1 MTGACRKPQ
10 GLCGFSWKVVRR
22 ATFVVDQDLLDFGKH
37 AMVSCGKQGEDKIH
51 NADVRADTDHKN
63 RLYPVAAG
71 PLHHSIGSVG
81 LKGSDE
87 AVDAVLAN
95 QRCLWFILQPLE
107 FRNQFLLAAAAFVGH
122 RIEKHGSNVWLVNT
136 GWNGGSA
143 QSGAKRISIKDTRAI
158 ITAILNGSIENSQYQ
173 RDVVFGLQIPE
184 TLDGVD
190 SNILKRFSDL
200 ITQAKKMQE
209 KMKETQEA
217 LKKIEVEGISGGNA
231 IRVIMNGDGELK
243 KISLDEN
250 LLKESKEI
258 VEDLIV
264 AAHNDAKSK
273 LKKKTS
279 EEISKVTGG
288 VSLPPGFKLP
298 F

>member
-1 MTGACRKPQ
+1 MT
-10 GLCGFSWKVVRR
+10 
-22 ATFVVDQDLLDFGKH
+22 DF
-37 AMVSCGKQGEDKIH
+37 
-51 NADVRADTDHKN
+51 T
-63 RLYPVAAG
+63 
-71 PLHHSIGSVG
+71 
-81 LKGSDE
+81 
-87 AVDAVLAN
+87 
-95 QRCLWFILQPLE
+95 
-107 FRNQFLLAAAAFVGH
+107 
-122 RIEKHGSNVWLVNT
+122 
-136 GWNGGSA
+136 
-143 QSGAKRISIKDTRAI
+143 
-158 ITAILNGSIENSQYQ
+158 
-173 RDVVFGLQIPE
+173 
-184 TLDGVD
+184 
-190 SNILKRFSDL
+190 DL

-243 KISLDEN
+243 KIYLDEN

-288 VSLPPGFKLP
+288 ISLPPGFKFP

>member
-1 MTGACRKPQ
+1 MT
-10 GLCGFSWKVVRR
+10 
-22 ATFVVDQDLLDFGKH
+22 DF
-37 AMVSCGKQGEDKIH
+37 
-51 NADVRADTDHKN
+51 T
-63 RLYPVAAG
+63 
-71 PLHHSIGSVG
+71 
-81 LKGSDE
+81 
-87 AVDAVLAN
+87 
-95 QRCLWFILQPLE
+95 
-107 FRNQFLLAAAAFVGH
+107 
-122 RIEKHGSNVWLVNT
+122 
-136 GWNGGSA
+136 
-143 QSGAKRISIKDTRAI
+143 
-158 ITAILNGSIENSQYQ
+158 
-173 RDVVFGLQIPE
+173 
-184 TLDGVD
+184 
-190 SNILKRFSDL
+190 DL

-217 LKKIEVEGISGGNA
+217 LKKIEVEGISGGNS

-243 KISLDEN
+243 KIFLDEN
-250 LLKESKEI
+250 LFKESKEI

>member
-1 MTGACRKPQ
+1 MT
-10 GLCGFSWKVVRR
+10 
-22 ATFVVDQDLLDFGKH
+22 DF
-37 AMVSCGKQGEDKIH
+37 
-51 NADVRADTDHKN
+51 T
-63 RLYPVAAG
+63 
-71 PLHHSIGSVG
+71 
-81 LKGSDE
+81 
-87 AVDAVLAN
+87 
-95 QRCLWFILQPLE
+95 
-107 FRNQFLLAAAAFVGH
+107 
-122 RIEKHGSNVWLVNT
+122 
-136 GWNGGSA
+136 
-143 QSGAKRISIKDTRAI
+143 
-158 ITAILNGSIENSQYQ
+158 
-173 RDVVFGLQIPE
+173 
-184 TLDGVD
+184 
-190 SNILKRFSDL
+190 DL

-209 KMKETQEA
+209 KMRETQEA

-231 IRVIMNGDGELK
+231 IRVTMNGEGELK

>member
-1 MTGACRKPQ
+1 MA
-10 GLCGFSWKVVRR
+10 
-22 ATFVVDQDLLDFGKH
+22 DF
-37 AMVSCGKQGEDKIH
+37 
-51 NADVRADTDHKN
+51 T
-63 RLYPVAAG
+63 
-71 PLHHSIGSVG
+71 
-81 LKGSDE
+81 
-87 AVDAVLAN
+87 
-95 QRCLWFILQPLE
+95 
-107 FRNQFLLAAAAFVGH
+107 
-122 RIEKHGSNVWLVNT
+122 
-136 GWNGGSA
+136 
-143 QSGAKRISIKDTRAI
+143 
-158 ITAILNGSIENSQYQ
+158 
-173 RDVVFGLQIPE
+173 
-184 TLDGVD
+184 
-190 SNILKRFSDL
+190 DL

-209 KMKETQEA
+209 KMQKTQEA
-217 LKKIEVEGISGGNA
+217 LKKIEVEGMSGGNA

-288 VSLPPGFKLP
+288 INLPPGFKLP

>member
-1 MTGACRKPQ
+1 M
-10 GLCGFSWKVVRR
+10 
-22 ATFVVDQDLLDFGKH
+22 
-37 AMVSCGKQGEDKIH
+37 
-51 NADVRADTDHKN
+51 
-63 RLYPVAAG
+63 
-71 PLHHSIGSVG
+71 
-81 LKGSDE
+81 
-87 AVDAVLAN
+87 
-95 QRCLWFILQPLE
+95 
-107 FRNQFLLAAAAFVGH
+107 
-122 RIEKHGSNVWLVNT
+122 
-136 GWNGGSA
+136 
-143 QSGAKRISIKDTRAI
+143 KD
-158 ITAILNGSIENSQYQ
+158 
-173 RDVVFGLQIPE
+173 
-184 TLDGVD
+184 
-190 SNILKRFSDL
+190 FSDL

-209 KMKETQEA
+209 KMKETQES

-231 IRVIMNGDGELK
+231 ISVIMNGEGELK
-243 KISLDEN
+243 RISLDEN

>member
-1 MTGACRKPQ
+1 MA
-10 GLCGFSWKVVRR
+10 
-22 ATFVVDQDLLDFGKH
+22 DF
-37 AMVSCGKQGEDKIH
+37 
-51 NADVRADTDHKN
+51 T
-63 RLYPVAAG
+63 
-71 PLHHSIGSVG
+71 
-81 LKGSDE
+81 
-87 AVDAVLAN
+87 
-95 QRCLWFILQPLE
+95 
-107 FRNQFLLAAAAFVGH
+107 
-122 RIEKHGSNVWLVNT
+122 
-136 GWNGGSA
+136 
-143 QSGAKRISIKDTRAI
+143 
-158 ITAILNGSIENSQYQ
+158 
-173 RDVVFGLQIPE
+173 
-184 TLDGVD
+184 
-190 SNILKRFSDL
+190 DL

-209 KMKETQEA
+209 QMQKTQET

-231 IRVIMNGDGELK
+231 IRVIMIGDGELK

>member
-1 MTGACRKPQ
+1 MA
-10 GLCGFSWKVVRR
+10 
-22 ATFVVDQDLLDFGKH
+22 DF
-37 AMVSCGKQGEDKIH
+37 
-51 NADVRADTDHKN
+51 T
-63 RLYPVAAG
+63 
-71 PLHHSIGSVG
+71 
-81 LKGSDE
+81 
-87 AVDAVLAN
+87 
-95 QRCLWFILQPLE
+95 
-107 FRNQFLLAAAAFVGH
+107 
-122 RIEKHGSNVWLVNT
+122 
-136 GWNGGSA
+136 
-143 QSGAKRISIKDTRAI
+143 
-158 ITAILNGSIENSQYQ
+158 
-173 RDVVFGLQIPE
+173 
-184 TLDGVD
+184 
-190 SNILKRFSDL
+190 DL

-209 KMKETQEA
+209 KMQQTQEA

-264 AAHNDAKSK
+264 AAHNDAKFK

-288 VSLPPGFKLP
+288 ISLPPGFKLP

>member
-1 MTGACRKPQ
+1 MA
-10 GLCGFSWKVVRR
+10 
-22 ATFVVDQDLLDFGKH
+22 DF
-37 AMVSCGKQGEDKIH
+37 
-51 NADVRADTDHKN
+51 T
-63 RLYPVAAG
+63 
-71 PLHHSIGSVG
+71 
-81 LKGSDE
+81 
-87 AVDAVLAN
+87 
-95 QRCLWFILQPLE
+95 
-107 FRNQFLLAAAAFVGH
+107 
-122 RIEKHGSNVWLVNT
+122 
-136 GWNGGSA
+136 
-143 QSGAKRISIKDTRAI
+143 
-158 ITAILNGSIENSQYQ
+158 
-173 RDVVFGLQIPE
+173 
-184 TLDGVD
+184 
-190 SNILKRFSDL
+190 DL

-217 LKKIEVEGISGGNA
+217 LKKIEIEGISGGNA
-231 IRVIMNGDGELK
+231 IKVIMNGDGELK